1 MSNQYIEKQWREI
14 TSRNPIR
21 DGEFTAG
28 LKDFRFSVGQGYG
41 LIPNQ
46 SYFRLELQLL
56 CNGKPAATETENP
69 AAITFAD
76 GVCGNLFKNIMF
88 QMGGQTVSSLTNSP
102 GQCEIVK
109 SRLRSSKTYDESVG
123 CVKGFTA
130 HRVDRVHDMYT
141 YDTAVDN
148 KTLIKSD
155 ESTLYSR
162 GRSTKMFIWQPA
174 LGIFDVAD
182 PLGAGEY
189 SISLNPDQ
197 DYQIAAVDTGL
208 GTEYALP
215 PDATAGAGKF
225 SVKVVNMR
233 FYACLVRANLPSS
246 GTETLYLE
254 EMSVQNVNVKTS
266 GATSGANVNEEFNF
280 PSSTHALSMFLQGTT
295 AGKTT
300 ALPPSKFHIAGHP
313 DNAVSLMNYQIQ
325 YGNLTKPTIAY
336 ESTYSA
342 TSNTLQQRYINTM
355 LESGQFFSEA
365 GGETFNQ
372 WLERGPLIHETFVK
386 AADNLATRAQI
397 QANYA
402 KLSEDARLY
411 VIAHYTTTVQI
422 TRTNGMVS
430 NVVLVAT

>member
-1 MSNQYIEKQWREI
+1 LLNNGVPA
-14 TSRNPIR
+14 TFDATNN
-21 DGEFTAG
+21 T
-28 LKDFRFSVGQGYG
+28 
-41 LIPNQ
+41 
-46 SYFRLELQLL
+46 QL
-56 CNGKPAATETENP
+56 
-69 AAITFAD
+69 ITFAD
-76 GVCGNLFKNIMF
+76 GVCGNLFNNIIF
-88 QMGGQTVSSLTNSP
+88 DMGGQTVSSLTNSP
-102 GQCEIVK
+102 GQCETVK
-109 SRLRSSKTYDESVG
+109 SRLRSSKTYDESIG
-123 CVKGFTA
+123 SVKGFCA
-130 HRVDRVHDMYT
+130 HRVDRIKNMYT
-141 YDTAVDN
+141 IA
-148 KTLIKSD
+148 SD
-155 ESTLYSR
+155 APPITNHTEQSTVYNQ
-162 GRSTKMFIWQPA
+162 GKSTKMFIWQPA

-189 SISLNPDQ
+189 SISLNPNQ
-197 DYQIAAVDTGL
+197 DYEFCAVDSGP
-208 GTEYALP
+208 AVA
-215 PDATAGAGKF
+215 ATPYTKNSASGVNTF
-225 SVKVVNMR
+225 RVRVVNMR

-254 EMSVQNVNVKTS
+254 EMSVQNVNVKAS
-266 GATSGANVNEEFNF
+266 GGGANVNEEFNF

-300 ALPPSKFHIAGHP
+300 SLPPSKFHVAGY
-313 DNAVSLMNYQIQ
+313 DLNALSLMNYQIQ

-336 ESTYSA
+336 ESTYSS

-402 KLSEDARLY
+402 QLSADARLY

-430 NVVLVAT
+430 NVTLVAT